1 MTAEEGR
8 RLELS
13 ACDVDLAGLVARWP
27 DGDRA
32 LRPMEAK
39 LLAFLASS
47 GGRVVD
53 RADLLREVWGYRGG
67 VVSRTVKVT
76 ISRLRS
82 KIERDPSSPEHLV
95 TVPGAGYRFDAG
107 GHRPAAAPSTAA
119 PPAPPPPPG
128 GPGAPPPPRGPRH
141 PPRPGTC
148 RGSLPTWSAGTGRGI
163 GSCGCSRPSPARW

>member
-107 GHRPAAAPSTAA
+107 GHRPAAAPSTADDA
-119 PPAPPPPPG
+119 ATDPE
-128 GPGAPPPPRGPRH
+128 PGAA
-141 PPRPGTC
+141 
-148 RGSLPTWSAGTGRGI
+148 SAGTGRGI